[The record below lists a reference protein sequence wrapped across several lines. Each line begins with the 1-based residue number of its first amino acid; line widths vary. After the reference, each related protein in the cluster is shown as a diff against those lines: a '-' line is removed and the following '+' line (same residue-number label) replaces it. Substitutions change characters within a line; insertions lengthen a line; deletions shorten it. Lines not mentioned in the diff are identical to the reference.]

1 MIVMRGNPFLSR
13 QWDLRGSRAGGLCA
27 GYWKTPTGSTVER
40 RPPSPWPVWL
50 RFLSCLPLRGE
61 VFRRFGK
68 DSLGDD
74 DSWSGVHWEAVQ
86 LDTDL
91 LSWAFVG
98 GRRAKGTRNVG
109 EEKAGKM

>member
-1 MIVMRGNPFLSR
+1 MWESPHRQRG
-13 QWDLRGSRAGGLCA
+13 GEEA
-27 GYWKTPTGSTVER
+27 
-40 RPPSPWPVWL
+40 PPSPWPVWL
-50 RFLSCLPLRGE
+50 RFLSCLPLRRE

-68 DSLGDD
+68 DCVGDD
-74 DSWSGVHWEAVQ
+74 YSWSGVRWEAVQ

-91 LSWAFVG
+91 HSWAFVG